1 MPLHEP
7 HYNPATEAQSAEQQ
21 AERSAATNGLNGP
34 FGRIDFRDIGSFGA
48 DSMKA
53 GLHAQQ
59 GMMSAFEDVGRAWLS
74 RATSETELVF
84 ALPARLTATR
94 SFPDAVSAYQEWLKE
109 WMNMLS
115 EDSRQMMSDSTKM
128 MGAGARCWASGSS
141 AVPPAM
147 ST

>member
-7 HYNPATEAQSAEQQ
+7 HYNPATEAQN
-21 AERSAATNGLNGP
+21 AERQTERPAATNGLNGP
-34 FGRIDFRDIGSFGA
+34 FGRIDFREIGTFGA

-59 GMMSAFEDVGRAWLS
+59 EMLSAFEDVSRAWLA
-74 RATSETELVF
+74 RATSETELAF

-94 SFPDAVSAYQEWLKE
+94 TFPDAVSAYQEWLKE

-115 EDSRQMMSDSTKM
+115 EDSRQLLSDGTRM
-128 MGAGARCWASGSS
+128 MGAGARCWTGSMP
-141 AVPPAM
+141 ATPPAM
-147 ST
+147 SS

>member
-7 HYNPATEAQSAEQQ
+7 HYNPATEAQNAEYQT
-21 AERSAATNGLNGP
+21 ERPTATNGLNGP
-34 FGRIDFRDIGSFGA
+34 FGRIDFREIGTFGA

-59 GMMSAFEDVGRAWLS
+59 EMLSAFEDVSRAWLA
-74 RATSETELVF
+74 RATSETELAF

-94 SFPDAVSAYQEWLKE
+94 TIPDAVSAYQEWLKE

-115 EDSRQMMSDSTKM
+115 EDSRQMLSESTRM
-128 MGAGARCWASGSS
+128 MGAGARCWTGSMPTT
-141 AVPPAM
+141 PPAM
-147 ST
+147 SS